1 MLSGEWE
8 KRNCWNPTCHDVVH
22 RSVMLAVHVVFRS
35 QGISFF
41 GVTFDIVTIV
51 CFIACF
57 KEADE

>member
-1 MLSGEWE
+1 MSG
-8 KRNCWNPTCHDVVH
+8 KRGTPTCHDVVH